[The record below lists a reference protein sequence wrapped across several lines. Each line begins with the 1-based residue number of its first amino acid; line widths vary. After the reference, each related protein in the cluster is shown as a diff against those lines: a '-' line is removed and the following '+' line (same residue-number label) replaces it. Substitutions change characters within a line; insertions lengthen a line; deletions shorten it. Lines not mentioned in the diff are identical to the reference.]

1 VTGKA
6 IEDEMVGNYC
16 WGCRADNQPQK
27 GNVIVMLT
35 SLSLTQGQDERAL
48 AAILN
53 GL

>member
-1 VTGKA
+1 MRWSA
-6 IEDEMVGNYC
+6 ITAGAA
-16 WGCRADNQPQK
+16 GRIISPKK